1 MYVNKP
7 VQWILWAPWNLEFG
21 QLPVAPKRKLID
33 SNHQFSEK
41 TAIVSGSHW
50 LFKMFIH
57 SLFFLDWSNV
67 QWFSVT
73 SHHNIT
79 TARKPCDIN
88 RFGAASSP
96 PVKYKTPRPS
106 YWFFSIRM
114 SNYIH
119 AITCIII
126 YMGILLMQIQ
136 NTQPLNHSSPKSTF
150 TPQPLKKN
158 IPRMFSQI
166 ITKKSPNQFL
176 SGLPEAG
183 RISLKFWVKRQLK
196 ATISTWLG
204 WKVDDWNSEIIP
216 SLKLTVRTWKWAE
229 TQKETIVFQSSVFR
243 GYVSFREGNPTPR
256 LHYQLA
262 PECFDD

>member
-136 NTQPLNHSSPKSTF
+136 TRNHWIIPPPKAPSPPNHSKKH
-150 TPQPLKKN
+150 PQDVFSNHHQKITESVPFRPAGSRADLVEVLSQKATQSYHKHLAGLEGGWLKFRDN
-158 IPRMFSQI
+158 
-166 ITKKSPNQFL
+166 T
-176 SGLPEAG
+176 LPETNSSHLKVG
-183 RISLKFWVKRQLK
+183 RNPKGNNRIP
-196 ATISTWLG
+196 
-204 WKVDDWNSEIIP
+204 II
-216 SLKLTVRTWKWAE
+216 R
-229 TQKETIVFQSSVFR
+229 FQ
-243 GYVSFREGNPTPR
+243 GI
-256 LHYQLA
+256 
-262 PECFDD
+262 C